1 MRKRKNREVKCLA
14 CCHTAR
20 KQQRWGL
27 DIGRLALKHLYELP
41 LDSLV
46 VQWSLCM
53 LFRTN
58 LAPDSHPNSQKDL
71 STQAD
76 LFQPLLV
83 SPVAVL
89 CSHPSLA
96 LLFPFPWPC
105 CPSLQIRITP
115 SLWKAG
121 NRYPHPPLCVLPKQ
135 LSLCNVRREDTCQ
148 RFLES
153 IQRSLWVGSSRL
165 GPDHCSE

>member
-71 STQAD
+71 SKTSRSLSA
-76 LFQPLLV
+76 LVGLPCGCPLLAPL
-83 SPVAVL
+83 SGTPL
-89 CSHPSLA
+89 PISLA
-96 LLFPFPWPC
+96 LLPVFANQDHTLPVESRQQIPP
-105 CPSLQIRITP
+105 PSTLRPPQTAEPVQCEKGGYLPEVSGKHPEVTP
-115 SLWKAG
+115 GWLKS
-121 NRYPHPPLCVLPKQ
+121 
-135 LSLCNVRREDTCQ
+135 
-148 RFLES
+148 
-153 IQRSLWVGSSRL
+153 VG
-165 GPDHCSE
+165 P